1 MCAISHGRAFVH
13 KTKFV
18 VFLIVFNC
26 YSHRVGSHRMSFDAS
41 LRGLNGM
48 SWNRS
53 DDSGEVLG
61 DGGNCRFC
69 RVSV

>member
-1 MCAISHGRAFVH
+1 MCAISHVRASVH

-18 VFLIVFNC
+18 VFLIVYEC
-26 YSHRVGSHRMSFDAS
+26 YSHRVESRRMSFDETFRS
-41 LRGLNGM
+41 LNGM
-48 SWNRS
+48 SWNGP

>member
-26 YSHRVGSHRMSFDAS
+26 YSHHVESHRMSFDAS
-41 LRGLNGM
+41 FRGLGGM
-48 SWNRS
+48 LRDRL

-61 DGGNCRFC
+61 DGGNCRVC